1 VLNDELEI
9 NLYPHFIFNIFLT
22 YWSSLFMKRL
32 ILLAIAATISTAA
45 VAAPETYM
53 IDSNHSMPRFSY
65 SHLGYSTQLSRFDK
79 ATGKI
84 VIDRAAK
91 TGSVDVTIDTTS
103 VNTGFALFNEHI
115 QGEDFF
121 NTAKFPTATFV
132 SKKMNFEGDKPVSI
146 DGTLTIK
153 GVSKPETLT
162 VTSFMCMPHPM
173 LKKDA
178 CGANA
183 TVVVKRSDFNMSKHV
198 PYVSDEVTITLP
210 VEAVKQ

>member
-1 VLNDELEI
+1 MNR
-9 NLYPHFIFNIFLT
+9 
-22 YWSSLFMKRL
+22 LF
-32 ILLAIAATISTAA
+32 LLAIAATISTAA
-45 VAAPETYM
+45 VAAPETYV

-65 SHLGYSTQLSRFDK
+65 SHFGYSTQLSRFDK

-91 TGSVDVTIDTTS
+91 TGSVDVIIDTTS

-162 VTSFMCMPHPM
+162 LTSFMCMPHPM
-173 LKKDA
+173 LKKEA

>member
-1 VLNDELEI
+1 
-9 NLYPHFIFNIFLT
+9 
-22 YWSSLFMKRL
+22 MKRL
-32 ILLAIAATISTAA
+32 ILLAITATISTAA
-45 VAAPETYM
+45 LAAPETYV

-65 SHLGYSTQLSRFDK
+65 NHFGYSTQLSRFDK

-132 SKKMNFEGDKPVSI
+132 SNKMNFEGDKPISI

-153 GVSKPETLT
+153 GVSKLETLT

-198 PYVSDEVTITLP
+198 PYVGDEVTITLP